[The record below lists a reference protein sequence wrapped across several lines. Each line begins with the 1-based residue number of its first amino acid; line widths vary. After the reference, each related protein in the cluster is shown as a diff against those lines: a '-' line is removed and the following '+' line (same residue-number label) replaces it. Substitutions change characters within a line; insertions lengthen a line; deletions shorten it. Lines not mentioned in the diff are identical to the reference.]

1 MAVRSPR
8 GNGPAA
14 PVPPMPARPFHGS
27 VILSPARPVFPLEQD
42 RKPEKTDMRILLV
55 TLALAAAPL
64 SAAAM
69 CSDDRHAAIT
79 CGEGKVWDEATKT
92 CIVAS
97 S

>member
-1 MAVRSPR
+1 
-8 GNGPAA
+8 
-14 PVPPMPARPFHGS
+14 
-27 VILSPARPVFPLEQD
+27 
-42 RKPEKTDMRILLV
+42 MRILLG